1 MPSKNPKRGAATR
14 TAKKRTA
21 AEWRQSY
28 KEQEKRFADRAEQ
41 ERLAWLSRP
50 RLHTAIFEDCW
61 RDEEQAREVAKYGGV
76 MIKGAT
82 FKRHKRELKEA
93 TKDLGWS
100 NERLVSFTQIVVSY
114 RRNPSIENY
123 LRDANHDL
131 IERIRIA
138 TTDFPEAE
146 ALPALAIVLV
156 ERALNLRRHDRTTGS
171 RSEVKNL
178 INVLTSGIVDI
189 ATGHD
194 PEDFTSQPTR

>member
-1 MPSKNPKRGAATR
+1 MVT
-14 TAKKRTA
+14 T
-21 AEWRQSY
+21 
-28 KEQEKRFADRAEQ
+28 
-41 ERLAWLSRP
+41 
-50 RLHTAIFEDCW
+50 
-61 RDEEQAREVAKYGGV
+61 
-76 MIKGAT
+76 
-82 FKRHKRELKEA
+82 
-93 TKDLGWS
+93 
-100 NERLVSFTQIVVSY
+100 NERNQAADLNDMT
-114 RRNPSIENY
+114 
-123 LRDANHDL
+123 DANHDL